1 MRHIAPNDSRT
12 SEKIRA
18 GLASLAAGSPLTET
32 DPRAEAILV
41 ALLESVEC
49 GILLLGQGGDLWAVN
64 DRFAQIVGVEPERL
78 RELSNLEQVVERV
91 SPHFAHSDSVAARWR
106 ERFRSGEAFWD
117 ELELA
122 KPEKKIVERHGRPV
136 LDRYKQPLG
145 WLELHRDITSRRQI
159 EARLFHSERL
169 AALGQMVSGVAHE
182 LNNALTSIFGYAQL
196 VQRRTRDFEWESE
209 ARHIL
214 EEGER
219 ARRIARNLLLFARG
233 SKSERAPVSLNEIV
247 ERTLEIRAYELR
259 LENISVELALSEEL
273 PDALAD
279 GAQIQQALLNLLVNA
294 EQAIRQAKESGH
306 IWIRTR
312 RVSADRIALEVADDG
327 PGVPPEVVLRIFDP
341 FFTTKPAGVGTG
353 LGLSILYGIVHQ
365 HGGEVSVENRAGGGA
380 VFTVELPS
388 ATSPAAGEKKPREIR
403 ASTAETPAGREK
415 PRGSRILVVED
426 EPTVAELIA
435 DVLGEEGHLVD
446 TVLDSREGLGVARAR
461 AYDLIICDLR
471 MPHLD
476 GRAFYRQLAQEENPL
491 QHRLIFVT
499 GDTLT
504 PRTVDFLQK
513 CGLPYLAKPFLV
525 EELKEIVARSL
536 EGANGSPSTSVN
548 PIEREAPRGKKQ
560 TPRNPG
566 KGYET

>member
-1 MRHIAPNDSRT
+1 MRHVTPNDSRT
-12 SEKIRA
+12 SGKILA
-18 GLASLAAGSPLTET
+18 GLASLAGAPLMET

-49 GILLLGQGGDLWAVN
+49 GILVLGQGGDLWAVN

-106 ERFRSGEAFWD
+106 QRFRSGEAFWD

-159 EARLFHSERL
+159 ESRLFHSERL

-196 VQRRTRDFEWESE
+196 VQKRTRGFEWESE

-233 SKSERAPVSLNEIV
+233 SKSERGPVNLNEIV

-259 LENISVELALSEEL
+259 LENISVELALNQEL

-294 EQAIRQAKESGH
+294 EQAIRQAKESGQ

-327 PGVPPEVVLRIFDP
+327 PGIPPEVVLRIFDP

-365 HGGEVSVENRAGGGA
+365 HGGEVSVENRPGGGA

-388 ATSPAAGEKKPREIR
+388 ATSPAAGEEKPYVIH
-403 ASTAETPAGREK
+403 ATAETAVGREK
-415 PRGSRILVVED
+415 PRGCRILVVED

-435 DVLGEEGHLVD
+435 DVLGEEGHVVD
-446 TVLDSREGLGVARAR
+446 TVLDSREGLGMARAR

-476 GRAFYRQLAQEENPL
+476 GRALYRQLAQEENPL

-525 EELKEIVARSL
+525 EELKEIVARGI
-536 EGANGSPSTSVN
+536 EGASDITVRFRKPSRTRRASR
-548 PIEREAPRGKKQ
+548 P
-560 TPRNPG
+560 
-566 KGYET
+566 ETNSS